1 MEDDG
6 LNGLNGLFSF
16 WYAYEGGIMLV
27 LMHAALSARAASTVG
42 LHGLN
47 GLHGLHGLTESEIGR
62 ATDPVVFTDA
72 AECSICIAP
81 HARRGSVKLACG
93 HCFHAQCIA
102 RWLGRART
110 CPVCRGPVGPN
121 VPVWP
126 VWPVGPVG
134 PDESN
139 IPLEFDG
146 PIDDGPFGSYGI
158 NEPLEFDGSTG
169 PLEPGDYDE
178 GPWSPLD

>member
-1 MEDDG
+1 MEDD
-6 LNGLNGLFSF
+6 GLFSF

-42 LHGLN
+42 LT
-47 GLHGLHGLTESEIGR
+47 GLTESEIGR

-110 CPVCRGPVGPN
+110 CPVCRGPVGS
-121 VPVWP
+121 VG
-126 VWPVGPVG
+126 PVGPVG
-134 PDESN
+134 PDESTR
-139 IPLEFDG
+139 PLQLDG
-146 PIDDGPFGSYGI
+146 PIDDGSFGSYGI

-169 PLEPGDYDE
+169 PFEPGDYDE
-178 GPWSPLD
+178 GQWSPLD

>member
-1 MEDDG
+1 MEDD
-6 LNGLNGLFSF
+6 GLFSF

-42 LHGLN
+42 LNGPHGLS
-47 GLHGLHGLTESEIGR
+47 GLHGLSESEIGR

-81 HARRGSVKLACG
+81 HASRGSVKLACG

-110 CPVCRGPVGPN
+110 CPVCRGPVGS
-121 VPVWP
+121 VG
-126 VWPVGPVG
+126 PVGPNG

-146 PIDDGPFGSYGI
+146 PIDDGSFGSYGI

-169 PLEPGDYDE
+169 PLETGDYDE

>member
-6 LNGLNGLFSF
+6 LNGLDGLFSF

-27 LMHAALSARAASTVG
+27 LMHAALSARAASTA
-42 LHGLN
+42 
-47 GLHGLHGLTESEIGR
+47 GLHGLHGLTGLTESEIGR

-110 CPVCRGPVGPN
+110 CPVCRGPVGP
-121 VPVWP
+121 
-126 VWPVGPVG
+126 GG
-134 PDESN
+134 TDESTG
-139 IPLEFDG
+139 PLQFDG
-146 PIDDGPFGSYGI
+146 PIDTGSFGSYGI
-158 NEPLEFDGSTG
+158 NEPLEFDGSAG

>member
-1 MEDDG
+1 MEDD
-6 LNGLNGLFSF
+6 GLFSF

-27 LMHAALSARAASTVG
+27 LMHAALSARAASTA
-42 LHGLN
+42 GLN
-47 GLHGLHGLTESEIGR
+47 GLDGLDGLNGLNGLNGLTESEIGR

-72 AECSICIAP
+72 AECTICIAP

-110 CPVCRGPVGPN
+110 CPVCRGPVGT
-121 VPVWP
+121 
-126 VWPVGPVG
+126 
-134 PDESN
+134 DESTR
-139 IPLEFDG
+139 PLQLDG
-146 PIDDGPFGSYGI
+146 PIDHGPFGSYGI
-158 NEPLEFDGSTG
+158 NEPLEFDGSAG
-169 PLEPGDYDE
+169 PFEPGDYDE

>member
-1 MEDDG
+1 MEDD
-6 LNGLNGLFSF
+6 GLNGLFSF

-42 LHGLN
+42 LNGLHGLSGLH

-110 CPVCRGPVGPN
+110 CPVCRGPVGP
-121 VPVWP
+121 
-126 VWPVGPVG
+126 VGPIA
-134 PDESN
+134 DESTR
-139 IPLEFDG
+139 PLQLDG

-169 PLEPGDYDE
+169 LLEPGDYDE

>member
-1 MEDDG
+1 MEDD
-6 LNGLNGLFSF
+6 GLFSF

-42 LHGLN
+42 LHGL
-47 GLHGLHGLTESEIGR
+47 HGLHGLTESEIGR
-62 ATDPVVFTDA
+62 AMDPVVFTDA

-110 CPVCRGPVGPN
+110 CPVCRGPVGP
-121 VPVWP
+121 VGPVW
-126 VWPVGPVG
+126 PVG

-146 PIDDGPFGSYGI
+146 PIDDGSFGSYGI

>member
-1 MEDDG
+1 
-6 LNGLNGLFSF
+6 
-16 WYAYEGGIMLV
+16 
-27 LMHAALSARAASTVG
+27 
-42 LHGLN
+42 
-47 GLHGLHGLTESEIGR
+47 
-62 ATDPVVFTDA
+62 VFTDA

-110 CPVCRGPVGPN
+110 CPVCRGPVGP
-121 VPVWP
+121 VGPVGSVWP
-126 VWPVGPVG
+126 VWPVWPVG

-146 PIDDGPFGSYGI
+146 PIDDGSFGSYGI

-178 GPWSPLD
+178 GPLSPLD